1 MLSSALGALTLANS
15 LSGGRLKGFV
25 KKNVGK
31 FAGKLGKWGID
42 KIAGEKTK
50 KKIKELTER
59 GANYVEQA
67 MGEDSELSKNLKNF
81 SKELKGEHVELRP
94 WNDGE
99 QKDENNILGLI
110 EPQSFGPYSKNLGGT
125 NYKRYFPKHMSKR
138 VMKIPVS
145 SHTHKMK
152 FRNKT

>member
-1 MLSSALGALTLANS
+1 MLSSALGAWTLANS
-15 LSGGRLKGFV
+15 LSGGRLNGFV

-50 KKIKELTER
+50 QKINELTER
-59 GANYVEQA
+59 GANYVEKA
-67 MGEDSELSKNLKNF
+67 LGEDSEVSKNLKNF

-99 QKDENNILGLI
+99 QKDENNLMGLMNP
-110 EPQSFGPYSKNLGGT
+110 ESFGPYSKNLGGT
-125 NYKRYFPKHMSKR
+125 NYKRYVPRHMSKR
-138 VMKIPVS
+138 VVKIPVS
-145 SHTHKMK
+145 SHSHKMK
-152 FRNKT
+152 FKNKT